1 MEELTTYHNYE
12 EYKSTVDRVL
22 NKTVED
28 FVLIGYLLKK
38 GRDTDILKGSG
49 YANVNE
55 FAEAEYHL
63 DASQVSRFIRIN
75 DKFAVD
81 GYSDRLKEEYRGY
94 GYAKL
99 SIMLMLPD
107 TLNEELSPVLS
118 KTEITAV
125 KEEIEAEAKV
135 TDIEVILE
143 GEKEEQKELDNL
155 GKGLHQLFLEDP
167 ELFRRLYEQEKEDPD
182 IRTVQESLAPDGE
195 KVYSVRVQGY
205 GRIMM
210 LLNDSEEN
218 VTVFKVRSNEKEYY
232 GWNDVKRYV
241 DGLITEKP
249 AKEQWELLYGRA
261 FPEQKEELAP
271 VQPKKRKEPKVQKAK
286 VQEGKKAE
294 KEARKEPEAQ
304 RPAPEQEEAQKEA
317 GKEAAEE
324 VPEKSKEKE
333 PEKPEIAPVQQGEP
347 QAEKEEENPEPKAGA
362 DLVNTK
368 AEADSDQIEGQTD
381 LVKDFPQFCPDS
393 MNPPEPMHRS
403 RKEYLDSLSIE
414 QAAGYLSECM
424 RNLPH
429 FRMNFKDFWE
439 KWLSEDVDE
448 SGEGMKR

>member
-1 MEELTTYHNYE
+1 MEELTTYRNYE
-12 EYKSTVDRVL
+12 EYKSTVDKVL

-107 TLNEELSPVLS
+107 ALNEELSPAFS
-118 KTEITAV
+118 KTEIQTV
-125 KEEIEAEAKV
+125 KEEVEAEAKV

-143 GEKEEQKELDNL
+143 GEKVEQKELDNL
-155 GKGLHQLFLEDP
+155 EKGLHQLFLEDP
-167 ELFRRLYEQEKEDPD
+167 KLFRRLYEQEKEAPD
-182 IRTVQESLAPDGE
+182 IRTVQENLAPDGE

-210 LLNDSEEN
+210 LLNDSEET
-218 VTVFKVRSNEKEYY
+218 VTVFKVRNNEKEYY
-232 GWNDVKRYV
+232 SWNDVKRYV

-249 AKEQWELLYGRA
+249 AKEQWELLYGEA
-261 FPEQKEELAP
+261 FPEQKEEIAP

-286 VQEGKKAE
+286 VQVEKKAE
-294 KEARKEPEAQ
+294 KETPNEPEVQ
-304 RPAPEQEEAQKEA
+304 KQPQEKAQKEA
-317 GKEAAEE
+317 GKEAPEE
-324 VPEKSKEKE
+324 VPEKVQEKE
-333 PEKPEIAPVQQGEP
+333 LEKPEIAPVQPEKP
-347 QAEKEEENPEPKAGA
+347 QAEKEEENPELETGA

-368 AEADSDQIEGQTD
+368 TEEDSDQIKGQTE

-393 MNPPEPMHRS
+393 MNPPEPMSRS
-403 RKEYLDSLSIE
+403 RKEYLDGLSVE
-414 QAAGYLSECM
+414 QAAGYLAERM
-424 RNLPH
+424 RSLPH

>member
-12 EYKSTVDRVL
+12 EYKSTVDKVL

-107 TLNEELSPVLS
+107 ALNEELSPAFS
-118 KTEITAV
+118 KTEIQTV
-125 KEEIEAEAKV
+125 KEEVEAEAKV

-155 GKGLHQLFLEDP
+155 EKGLHQLFWEDP

-182 IRTVQESLAPDGE
+182 IRTVQENLAPDGE

-210 LLNDSEEN
+210 LLNDSEET
-218 VTVFKVRSNEKEYY
+218 VTVFKVRNNEKEYY
-232 GWNDVKRYV
+232 SWNDVKRYV

-249 AKEQWELLYGRA
+249 AKEQWELLYGEA
-261 FPEQKEELAP
+261 FPEQKEEFAP

-286 VQEGKKAE
+286 VQAEKKAE
-294 KEARKEPEAQ
+294 KEESKEPEVQ
-304 RPAPEQEEAQKEA
+304 KQPQEEAQKEA
-317 GKEAAEE
+317 GKEATEE
-324 VPEKSKEKE
+324 MPEKVQEKE
-333 PEKPEIAPVQQGEP
+333 PEKPEIAPVQPEKP
-347 QAEKEEENPEPKAGA
+347 QAEKKEENPELETGA

-368 AEADSDQIEGQTD
+368 AEADSDQIEGQTE

-393 MNPPEPMHRS
+393 MNPSEPMHRS

>member
-1 MEELTTYHNYE
+1 MEELVTYQNYE
-12 EYKSTVDRVL
+12 EYKNTVDRVL

-28 FVLIGYLLKK
+28 FVMIGYLLKK
-38 GRDTDILKGSG
+38 GRDTDILKESG
-49 YANVNE
+49 YSNVNE

-107 TLNEELSPVLS
+107 ELNEELSPAFS
-118 KTEITAV
+118 KTEIQTV
-125 KEEIEAEAKV
+125 KEEVEAEAKV

-155 GKGLHQLFLEDP
+155 GKGLYQLFEDDP
-167 ELFRRLYEQEKEDPD
+167 ELFRRMYEQE
-182 IRTVQESLAPDGE
+182 QENQDMQTIQENFAPDGE

-205 GRIMM
+205 GRIM
-210 LLNDSEEN
+210 LLMKDTEDQ

-232 GWNDVKRYV
+232 TWNDVKWYV
-241 DGLITEKP
+241 DGLITEKT
-249 AKEQWELLYGRA
+249 AKEQWEILYGKE
-261 FPEQKEELAP
+261 FPEQKEEIAP

-286 VQEGKKAE
+286 VQETKKAE
-294 KEARKEPEAQ
+294 KVEPQ
-304 RPAPEQEEAQKEA
+304 QPVKTEQPQKQKEEP
-317 GKEAAEE
+317 KE
-324 VPEKSKEKE
+324 E
-333 PEKPEIAPVQQGEP
+333 PEKPEIAPVQPGDP
-347 QAEKEEENPEPKAGA
+347 QAEKEEENPEPKTEEH
-362 DLVNTK
+362 LVNTK
-368 AEADSDQIEGQTD
+368 AEEDSDQVEGQRE
-381 LVKDFPQFCPDS
+381 LIKDFPQFCPDS
-393 MNPPEPMHRS
+393 MNPPERLFQS
-403 RKEYLDSLSIE
+403 RKEYLDSLTVE

-448 SGEGMKR
+448 NGEGMKG

>member
-1 MEELTTYHNYE
+1 MEELTTYRNYE
-12 EYKSTVDRVL
+12 EYKSTVDKVL

-107 TLNEELSPVLS
+107 ALNEELSPAFS
-118 KTEITAV
+118 KTEIQTV
-125 KEEIEAEAKV
+125 KEEVEAEAKV

-143 GEKEEQKELDNL
+143 GEKEEQKELNNL
-155 GKGLHQLFLEDP
+155 EKGLHQLFLEDP
-167 ELFRRLYEQEKEDPD
+167 KLFRRLYEQEKEAPD
-182 IRTVQESLAPDGE
+182 IRTVQENLAPDGE

-210 LLNDSEEN
+210 LLNDSEET
-218 VTVFKVRSNEKEYY
+218 VTVFKVRNNEKEYY
-232 GWNDVKRYV
+232 SWNDVKRYV
-241 DGLITEKP
+241 DGMITEKP
-249 AKEQWELLYGRA
+249 AKEQWEILYGGA
-261 FPEQKEELAP
+261 FPEQKEEFAS

-286 VQEGKKAE
+286 VQVEKKAE
-294 KEARKEPEAQ
+294 KETPNEPEVQ
-304 RPAPEQEEAQKEA
+304 KQPQEKAQKEA
-317 GKEAAEE
+317 GKEAPEE
-324 VPEKSKEKE
+324 VPEKVQEKE
-333 PEKPEIAPVQQGEP
+333 LEKPEIAPVQPEKP
-347 QAEKEEENPEPKAGA
+347 QAEKEEENPELETGA

-368 AEADSDQIEGQTD
+368 TEEDSDQIKGQTE

-393 MNPPEPMHRS
+393 MNPPEPMSRS
-403 RKEYLDSLSIE
+403 RKEYLDGLSVE
-414 QAAGYLSECM
+414 QAAGYLAERM
-424 RNLPH
+424 RSLPH

>member
-1 MEELTTYHNYE
+1 M
-12 EYKSTVDRVL
+12 
-22 NKTVED
+22 
-28 FVLIGYLLKK
+28 
-38 GRDTDILKGSG
+38 KGSG

-107 TLNEELSPVLS
+107 ALNEELSPVLS

-155 GKGLHQLFLEDP
+155 EKGLHQLFAEDP
-167 ELFRRLYEQEKEDPD
+167 ELFRRLYEQEKENPD
-182 IRTVQESLAPDGE
+182 IRTVQESLAPDDE

-210 LLNDSEEN
+210 LLNDSEET
-218 VTVFKVRSNEKEYY
+218 VTVFKVRNNEKEYY
-232 GWNDVKRYV
+232 SWNDVKRYV
-241 DGLITEKP
+241 DGMITEKP
-249 AKEQWELLYGRA
+249 AKEQWEILYGGA
-261 FPEQKEELAP
+261 FPEQKEEFAP

-286 VQEGKKAE
+286 VQVEKKAE
-294 KEARKEPEAQ
+294 KETPNEPEAQ
-304 RPAPEQEEAQKEA
+304 KQPREKAQKEA
-317 GKEAAEE
+317 GKEAPEE
-324 VPEKSKEKE
+324 VPEKVQEKE
-333 PEKPEIAPVQQGEP
+333 LEKPEIAPVQPEKP
-347 QAEKEEENPEPKAGA
+347 QAEKEEENPELETGA

-368 AEADSDQIEGQTD
+368 TEEDSDQIKGQTE

-393 MNPPEPMHRS
+393 MNPPEPMSRS
-403 RKEYLDSLSIE
+403 RKEYLDGLSVE
-414 QAAGYLSECM
+414 QAAGYLAERM
-424 RNLPH
+424 RSLPH

>member
-1 MEELTTYHNYE
+1 MEELTTYRNYE
-12 EYKSTVDRVL
+12 EYKSTVDKVL

-107 TLNEELSPVLS
+107 ALNEELSPAFS
-118 KTEITAV
+118 KTEIQTV
-125 KEEIEAEAKV
+125 KEEVEAEAKV

-143 GEKEEQKELDNL
+143 GEKVEQKELDNL
-155 GKGLHQLFLEDP
+155 EKGLHQLFLEDP
-167 ELFRRLYEQEKEDPD
+167 KLFRRLYEQEKEAPD
-182 IRTVQESLAPDGE
+182 IRTVQENLAPDGE

-210 LLNDSEEN
+210 LLNDSEET
-218 VTVFKVRSNEKEYY
+218 VTVFKVRNNEKEYY
-232 GWNDVKRYV
+232 SWNDVKRYV
-241 DGLITEKP
+241 DGMITEKP
-249 AKEQWELLYGRA
+249 AKEQWEILYGGA
-261 FPEQKEELAP
+261 FPEQKEEFAS

-286 VQEGKKAE
+286 VQVEKKAE
-294 KEARKEPEAQ
+294 KETPNEPEAQ
-304 RPAPEQEEAQKEA
+304 KQPREKAQKEA
-317 GKEAAEE
+317 GKEAPEE
-324 VPEKSKEKE
+324 VPEKVQEKE
-333 PEKPEIAPVQQGEP
+333 LEKPEIAPVQPEKP
-347 QAEKEEENPEPKAGA
+347 QAEKEEKNPGPETGA

-368 AEADSDQIEGQTD
+368 AEADSDQIEGQTE

-393 MNPPEPMHRS
+393 MNPPEPMSRS
-403 RKEYLDSLSIE
+403 RKEYLDGLSVE
-414 QAAGYLSECM
+414 QAAGYLAERM
-424 RNLPH
+424 RSLPH

>member
-1 MEELTTYHNYE
+1 MEELTTYRNYE
-12 EYKSTVDRVL
+12 EYKSTVDKVL

-107 TLNEELSPVLS
+107 ALNEELSPAFS
-118 KTEITAV
+118 KTEIQTV
-125 KEEIEAEAKV
+125 KEEVEAEAKV

-143 GEKEEQKELDNL
+143 GEKVEQKELDNL
-155 GKGLHQLFLEDP
+155 EKGLHQLFLEDP
-167 ELFRRLYEQEKEDPD
+167 KLFRRLYEQEKEAPD
-182 IRTVQESLAPDGE
+182 IRTVQENLAPDGE

-210 LLNDSEEN
+210 LLNDSEET
-218 VTVFKVRSNEKEYY
+218 VTVFKVRNNEKEYY
-232 GWNDVKRYV
+232 SWNDVKRYV
-241 DGLITEKP
+241 DGMITEKP
-249 AKEQWELLYGRA
+249 AKEQWEILYGGA
-261 FPEQKEELAP
+261 FPEQKEEFAP

-286 VQEGKKAE
+286 VQVEKKAE
-294 KEARKEPEAQ
+294 KETP
-304 RPAPEQEEAQKEA
+304 
-317 GKEAAEE
+317 EE
-324 VPEKSKEKE
+324 VQEKE
-333 PEKPEIAPVQQGEP
+333 PEKPEIAPVQPGEP
-347 QAEKEEENPEPKAGA
+347 QAEKEEKNPGPETGA

-368 AEADSDQIEGQTD
+368 AEADSDQIEGQTE

-403 RKEYLDSLSIE
+403 RKEYLDGLSVE
-414 QAAGYLSECM
+414 QAAGYLAECM

-439 KWLSEDVDE
+439 QWLSEDVDE

>member
-1 MEELTTYHNYE
+1 MEELTTYRNYE
-12 EYKSTVDRVL
+12 EYKSTVDKVL

-107 TLNEELSPVLS
+107 ALNEELSPAFS
-118 KTEITAV
+118 KTEIQTV
-125 KEEIEAEAKV
+125 KEEVEAEAKV

-143 GEKEEQKELDNL
+143 GEKVEQKELDNL
-155 GKGLHQLFLEDP
+155 EKGLHQLFLEDP
-167 ELFRRLYEQEKEDPD
+167 KLFRRLYEQEKEAPD
-182 IRTVQESLAPDGE
+182 IRTVQENLAPDGE

-210 LLNDSEEN
+210 LLNDSEET
-218 VTVFKVRSNEKEYY
+218 VTVFKVRNNEKEYY
-232 GWNDVKRYV
+232 SWNDVKRYV
-241 DGLITEKP
+241 DGMITEKP
-249 AKEQWELLYGRA
+249 AKEQWEILYGGA
-261 FPEQKEELAP
+261 FPEQKEEFAP

-286 VQEGKKAE
+286 VQVEKKAE
-294 KEARKEPEAQ
+294 KETPN
-304 RPAPEQEEAQKEA
+304 
-317 GKEAAEE
+317 
-324 VPEKSKEKE
+324 E
-333 PEKPEIAPVQQGEP
+333 PEKP
-347 QAEKEEENPEPKAGA
+347 QAEKEEENPELETGA

-368 AEADSDQIEGQTD
+368 TEEDSDQIKGQTE

-393 MNPPEPMHRS
+393 MNPPEPMSRS
-403 RKEYLDSLSIE
+403 RKEYLDGLSVE
-414 QAAGYLSECM
+414 QAAGYLAERM
-424 RNLPH
+424 RSLPH

>member
-1 MEELTTYHNYE
+1 MEELTTYRNYE
-12 EYKSTVDRVL
+12 EYKSTVDKVL

-107 TLNEELSPVLS
+107 ALNEELSPAFS
-118 KTEITAV
+118 KTEIQTV
-125 KEEIEAEAKV
+125 KEEVEAEAKV

-143 GEKEEQKELDNL
+143 GEKEEQKELNNL
-155 GKGLHQLFLEDP
+155 EKGLHQLFLEDP
-167 ELFRRLYEQEKEDPD
+167 KLFRRLYEQEKEAPD
-182 IRTVQESLAPDGE
+182 IRTVQENLAPDGE

-210 LLNDSEEN
+210 LLNDSEET
-218 VTVFKVRSNEKEYY
+218 VTVFKVRNNEKEYY
-232 GWNDVKRYV
+232 SWNDVKRYV
-241 DGLITEKP
+241 DGMITEKP
-249 AKEQWELLYGRA
+249 AKEQWEILYGGA
-261 FPEQKEELAP
+261 FPEQKEEFAS

-286 VQEGKKAE
+286 VQVEKKAE
-294 KEARKEPEAQ
+294 KETPNEPEAQ
-304 RPAPEQEEAQKEA
+304 KQPREKAQKEA
-317 GKEAAEE
+317 GKEAPEE
-324 VPEKSKEKE
+324 VPEKVQEKE
-333 PEKPEIAPVQQGEP
+333 LEKPEIAPVQPEKP
-347 QAEKEEENPEPKAGA
+347 QAEKEEKNPGPETGA

-368 AEADSDQIEGQTD
+368 AEADSDQIEGQTE

-393 MNPPEPMHRS
+393 MNPPEPMSRS
-403 RKEYLDSLSIE
+403 RKEYLDGLSVE
-414 QAAGYLSECM
+414 QAAGYLAERM
-424 RNLPH
+424 RSLPH

>member
-1 MEELTTYHNYE
+1 MEELTTYRNYE
-12 EYKSTVDRVL
+12 EYKSTVDKVL

-107 TLNEELSPVLS
+107 ALNEELSPAFS
-118 KTEITAV
+118 KTEIQAV
-125 KEEIEAEAKV
+125 KEEVEAEAKV

-143 GEKEEQKELDNL
+143 GEKVEQKELDNL
-155 GKGLHQLFLEDP
+155 EKGLHQLFLEDP
-167 ELFRRLYEQEKEDPD
+167 KLFRRLYEQEKEAPD
-182 IRTVQESLAPDGE
+182 IRTVQENLAPDGE

-210 LLNDSEEN
+210 LLNDSEET
-218 VTVFKVRSNEKEYY
+218 VTVFKVRNNEKEYY
-232 GWNDVKRYV
+232 SWNDVKRYV
-241 DGLITEKP
+241 DGLITKKP
-249 AKEQWELLYGRA
+249 AKEQWEILYGGA
-261 FPEQKEELAP
+261 FPEQKEEFAP

-286 VQEGKKAE
+286 VQVEKKAE
-294 KEARKEPEAQ
+294 KETPNEPEVQ
-304 RPAPEQEEAQKEA
+304 KQPQEKAQKEA
-317 GKEAAEE
+317 GKEAPEE
-324 VPEKSKEKE
+324 VPEKVQEKE
-333 PEKPEIAPVQQGEP
+333 LEKPEIAPVQPEKP
-347 QAEKEEENPEPKAGA
+347 QAEKEEENPELETGA

-368 AEADSDQIEGQTD
+368 TEEDSDQIKGQTE

-393 MNPPEPMHRS
+393 MNPPEPMSRS
-403 RKEYLDSLSIE
+403 RKEYLDGLSVE
-414 QAAGYLSECM
+414 QAAGYLAERM
-424 RNLPH
+424 RSLPH

>member
-1 MEELTTYHNYE
+1 MEELVTYQNYE
-12 EYKSTVDRVL
+12 EYKNTVDRVL

-28 FVLIGYLLKK
+28 FVMIGYLLKK
-38 GRDTDILKGSG
+38 GRDTDILKESG
-49 YANVNE
+49 YSNVNE

-107 TLNEELSPVLS
+107 ELNEELSPAFS
-118 KTEITAV
+118 KTEIQTV
-125 KEEIEAEAKV
+125 KEEVEAEAKV

-155 GKGLHQLFLEDP
+155 GKGLYQLFEDDP
-167 ELFRRLYEQEKEDPD
+167 ELFRRLYEQEKENQDMQT
-182 IRTVQESLAPDGE
+182 IQENFAPDGE

-205 GRIMM
+205 GRIM
-210 LLNDSEEN
+210 LLMKDTEDQ

-232 GWNDVKRYV
+232 TWNDVKWYV
-241 DGLITEKP
+241 DGLITEKT
-249 AKEQWELLYGRA
+249 AKEQWEILYGKE
-261 FPEQKEELAP
+261 FPEQNEEIEP

-286 VQEGKKAE
+286 VQEKKREPKKEVQE
-294 KEARKEPEAQ
+294 K
-304 RPAPEQEEAQKEA
+304 
-317 GKEAAEE
+317 
-324 VPEKSKEKE
+324 VM
-333 PEKPEIAPVQQGEP
+333 EKPEIAPVQQEDP
-347 QAEKEEENPEPKAGA
+347 QAEKEEKNSAPETEV

-368 AEADSDQIEGQTD
+368 AEADSDQVEGQTE
-381 LVKDFPQFCPDS
+381 LTKDFPKFCPES
-393 MNPPEPMHRS
+393 MNPPECMLRS
-403 RKEYLDSLSIE
+403 RKEYLDSLTVE

-424 RNLPH
+424 RSLPH

-448 SGEGMKR
+448 NGEGMKG

>member
-195 KVYSVRVQGY
+195 KVYSVRVQG
-205 GRIMM
+205 
-210 LLNDSEEN
+210 
-218 VTVFKVRSNEKEYY
+218 
-232 GWNDVKRYV
+232 
-241 DGLITEKP
+241 
-249 AKEQWELLYGRA
+249 
-261 FPEQKEELAP
+261 
-271 VQPKKRKEPKVQKAK
+271 
-286 VQEGKKAE
+286 
-294 KEARKEPEAQ
+294 
-304 RPAPEQEEAQKEA
+304 
-317 GKEAAEE
+317 
-324 VPEKSKEKE
+324 
-333 PEKPEIAPVQQGEP
+333 
-347 QAEKEEENPEPKAGA
+347 
-362 DLVNTK
+362 
-368 AEADSDQIEGQTD
+368 
-381 LVKDFPQFCPDS
+381 
-393 MNPPEPMHRS
+393 
-403 RKEYLDSLSIE
+403 
-414 QAAGYLSECM
+414 
-424 RNLPH
+424 
-429 FRMNFKDFWE
+429 
-439 KWLSEDVDE
+439 
-448 SGEGMKR
+448 

>member
-1 MEELTTYHNYE
+1 MEELTTYRNYE
-12 EYKSTVDRVL
+12 EYKSTVDKVL

-107 TLNEELSPVLS
+107 ALNEELSPAFS
-118 KTEITAV
+118 KTEIQTV
-125 KEEIEAEAKV
+125 KEEVEAEAKV

-143 GEKEEQKELDNL
+143 GEKVEQKELDNL
-155 GKGLHQLFLEDP
+155 EKGLHQLFLEDP
-167 ELFRRLYEQEKEDPD
+167 KLFRRLYEQEKEAPD
-182 IRTVQESLAPDGE
+182 IRTVQENLAPDGE

-210 LLNDSEEN
+210 LLNDSEET
-218 VTVFKVRSNEKEYY
+218 VTVFKVRNNEKEYY
-232 GWNDVKRYV
+232 SWNDVKRYV
-241 DGLITEKP
+241 DGMITEKP
-249 AKEQWELLYGRA
+249 AKEQWEILYGGA
-261 FPEQKEELAP
+261 FPEQKEEFAS

-286 VQEGKKAE
+286 VQVEKKAE
-294 KEARKEPEAQ
+294 KETPNEPEVQ
-304 RPAPEQEEAQKEA
+304 KQPQEKAQKEA
-317 GKEAAEE
+317 GKEAPEE
-324 VPEKSKEKE
+324 VPEKVQEKE
-333 PEKPEIAPVQQGEP
+333 LEKPEIAPVQPEKP
-347 QAEKEEENPEPKAGA
+347 QAEKEEENPELETGA

-368 AEADSDQIEGQTD
+368 TEEDSDQIKGQTE

-393 MNPPEPMHRS
+393 MNPPEPMSRS
-403 RKEYLDSLSIE
+403 RKEYLDGLSVE
-414 QAAGYLSECM
+414 QAAGYLAERM
-424 RNLPH
+424 RSLPH

>member
-12 EYKSTVDRVL
+12 EYKNTVDRVL

-107 TLNEELSPVLS
+107 ALNEELSPAFS
-118 KTEITAV
+118 KTEIQTV
-125 KEEIEAEAKV
+125 KEEVEAEAKV

-155 GKGLHQLFLEDP
+155 EKGLHQLFLEDP

-286 VQEGKKAE
+286 VQEEKNDE
-294 KEARKEPEAQ
+294 KEAPKEPEEQ
-304 RPAPEQEEAQKEA
+304 RPAQEQEEAPKEA

-324 VPEKSKEKE
+324 VPEKVQEKE
-333 PEKPEIAPVQQGEP
+333 PEIAPVQPGEP
-347 QAEKEEENPEPKAGA
+347 QAEKEEENPEPETGA

-368 AEADSDQIEGQTD
+368 AEEDSDQIEGQTE

-393 MNPPEPMHRS
+393 MNQPEPMSRS
-403 RKEYLDSLSIE
+403 RKEYLDSLSVE

-439 KWLSEDVDE
+439 KWLSEDVNE

>member
-107 TLNEELSPVLS
+107 ALNEELSPAFS
-118 KTEITAV
+118 KTEIQTV
-125 KEEIEAEAKV
+125 KEEVEAEAKV

-155 GKGLHQLFLEDP
+155 GKGLHQLFAEDP
-167 ELFRRLYEQEKEDPD
+167 ELFRRLYEQEKDRQD
-182 IRTVQESLAPDGE
+182 LRTIQENLAPDGE

-232 GWNDVKRYV
+232 SWNDVKWYV
-241 DGLITEKP
+241 DGMITEKP
-249 AKEQWELLYGRA
+249 AKEQWELLYGGV
-261 FPEQKEELAP
+261 FPEQKEEIAP

-286 VQEGKKAE
+286 LQEEKKAE
-294 KEARKEPEAQ
+294 KEEPKEPLEAEPVQETVQEDIRKEAKTEAL
-304 RPAPEQEEAQKEA
+304 
-317 GKEAAEE
+317 
-324 VPEKSKEKE
+324 
-333 PEKPEIAPVQQGEP
+333 EKPEIAPVQPEEP
-347 QAEKEEENPEPKAGA
+347 QAEKEEENPEPKTEV

-368 AEADSDQIEGQTD
+368 AEADSDQIEGQTE

-393 MNPPEPMHRS
+393 MNPPERLFQS

-414 QAAGYLSECM
+414 QAAGYLAECM
-424 RNLPH
+424 RSLPH

-448 SGEGMKR
+448 SGEGMKG

>member
-1 MEELTTYHNYE
+1 MEELTTYRNYE
-12 EYKSTVDRVL
+12 EYKSTVDKVL

-107 TLNEELSPVLS
+107 ALNEELSPAFS
-118 KTEITAV
+118 KTEIQTV
-125 KEEIEAEAKV
+125 KEEVEAEAKV

-143 GEKEEQKELDNL
+143 GEKVEQKELDNL
-155 GKGLHQLFLEDP
+155 EKGLHQLFLEDP
-167 ELFRRLYEQEKEDPD
+167 KLFRRLYEQEKEAPD
-182 IRTVQESLAPDGE
+182 IRTVQENLAPDGE

-210 LLNDSEEN
+210 LLNDSEET
-218 VTVFKVRSNEKEYY
+218 VTVFKVRNNEKEYY
-232 GWNDVKRYV
+232 SWNDVKRYV
-241 DGLITEKP
+241 DGMITEKP
-249 AKEQWELLYGRA
+249 AKEQWEILYGGA
-261 FPEQKEELAP
+261 FPEQKEEFAP

-286 VQEGKKAE
+286 VQVEKKAE
-294 KEARKEPEAQ
+294 KETP
-304 RPAPEQEEAQKEA
+304 
-317 GKEAAEE
+317 EE
-324 VPEKSKEKE
+324 VQEKE
-333 PEKPEIAPVQQGEP
+333 PEKPEIAPVQPEKP
-347 QAEKEEENPEPKAGA
+347 QAEKEEKNPGPETGA

-368 AEADSDQIEGQTD
+368 AEADSDQIEGQTE

-403 RKEYLDSLSIE
+403 RKEYLDGLSVE
-414 QAAGYLSECM
+414 QAAGYLAECM

-439 KWLSEDVDE
+439 QWLSEDVDE

>member
-1 MEELTTYHNYE
+1 MEELTTYRNYE
-12 EYKSTVDRVL
+12 EYKSTVDKVL

-107 TLNEELSPVLS
+107 ALNEELSPAFS
-118 KTEITAV
+118 KTEIQTV
-125 KEEIEAEAKV
+125 KEEVEAEAKV

-143 GEKEEQKELDNL
+143 GEKVEQKELDNL
-155 GKGLHQLFLEDP
+155 EKGLHQLFLEDP
-167 ELFRRLYEQEKEDPD
+167 KLFRRLYEQEKEAPD
-182 IRTVQESLAPDGE
+182 IRTVQENLAPDGE

-210 LLNDSEEN
+210 LLNDSEET
-218 VTVFKVRSNEKEYY
+218 VTVFKVRNNEKEYY
-232 GWNDVKRYV
+232 SWNDVKRYV
-241 DGLITEKP
+241 DGMITEKP
-249 AKEQWELLYGRA
+249 AKEQWEILYGGA
-261 FPEQKEELAP
+261 FPEQKEEFAP

-286 VQEGKKAE
+286 VQVEKKAE
-294 KEARKEPEAQ
+294 KETP
-304 RPAPEQEEAQKEA
+304 
-317 GKEAAEE
+317 EE
-324 VPEKSKEKE
+324 VQEKE
-333 PEKPEIAPVQQGEP
+333 PEKPEIAPVQPGEP
-347 QAEKEEENPEPKAGA
+347 QAEKEEKNPGPETGA

-368 AEADSDQIEGQTD
+368 AEADSDQIEGQTE

-403 RKEYLDSLSIE
+403 RKEYLDGLSVE
-414 QAAGYLSECM
+414 QAAGYLAECM

>member
-1 MEELTTYHNYE
+1 MEELTTYRNYE
-12 EYKSTVDRVL
+12 EYKSTVDKVL

-107 TLNEELSPVLS
+107 ALNEELSPAFS
-118 KTEITAV
+118 KTEIQTV
-125 KEEIEAEAKV
+125 KEEVEAEAKV

-143 GEKEEQKELDNL
+143 GEKVEQKELDNL
-155 GKGLHQLFLEDP
+155 EKGLHQLFLEDP
-167 ELFRRLYEQEKEDPD
+167 KLFRRLYEQEKEAPD
-182 IRTVQESLAPDGE
+182 IRTVQENLAPDGE

-210 LLNDSEEN
+210 LLNDSEET
-218 VTVFKVRSNEKEYY
+218 VTVFKVRNNEKEYY
-232 GWNDVKRYV
+232 SWNDVKRYV
-241 DGLITEKP
+241 DGMITEKP
-249 AKEQWELLYGRA
+249 AKEQWEILYGGA
-261 FPEQKEELAP
+261 FPEQKEEFAP

-286 VQEGKKAE
+286 VQVEKKAE
-294 KEARKEPEAQ
+294 KETP
-304 RPAPEQEEAQKEA
+304 
-317 GKEAAEE
+317 EE
-324 VPEKSKEKE
+324 VQEKE
-333 PEKPEIAPVQQGEP
+333 PEKPEIAPVQPGEP
-347 QAEKEEENPEPKAGA
+347 QAEKEEKNPGPETGA

-368 AEADSDQIEGQTD
+368 AEADSDQIEGQTE

-403 RKEYLDSLSIE
+403 RKEYLDGLSVE
-414 QAAGYLSECM
+414 QAAGYLAERM
-424 RNLPH
+424 RSLPH

>member
-12 EYKSTVDRVL
+12 EYKNNVDRVL

-107 TLNEELSPVLS
+107 ALNEELSPAFS
-118 KTEITAV
+118 KTEIQTV
-125 KEEIEAEAKV
+125 KEEVEAEAKV

-155 GKGLHQLFLEDP
+155 EKGLHQLFLEDP

-286 VQEGKKAE
+286 VQEEKNDE
-294 KEARKEPEAQ
+294 KEAQKEPEEQ

-324 VPEKSKEKE
+324 VPEKVQEKE
-333 PEKPEIAPVQQGEP
+333 PEIAPVQPGEP
-347 QAEKEEENPEPKAGA
+347 QAEKEEENPEPETGA

-368 AEADSDQIEGQTD
+368 AEEDSDQIEGQTE

-393 MNPPEPMHRS
+393 MNQPEPMSRS
-403 RKEYLDSLSIE
+403 RKEYLDSLSVE

-439 KWLSEDVDE
+439 KWLSEDVNE

>member
-12 EYKSTVDRVL
+12 EYKSTVDKVL

-38 GRDTDILKGSG
+38 GRDTDILKESG

-107 TLNEELSPVLS
+107 ALNEELSPAFS
-118 KTEITAV
+118 KTEIQTV
-125 KEEIEAEAKV
+125 KEEVEAEAKV

-155 GKGLHQLFLEDP
+155 EKGLHQLFLEDP
-167 ELFRRLYEQEKEDPD
+167 ELFKRMYEQEKEDPD
-182 IRTVQESLAPDGE
+182 IRTVQENLAPDGE

-210 LLNDSEEN
+210 LLNDSEET
-218 VTVFKVRSNEKEYY
+218 VTVFKVRNNEKEYY
-232 GWNDVKRYV
+232 SWNDVKRYV
-241 DGLITEKP
+241 DGMITEKP
-249 AKEQWELLYGRA
+249 AKEQWELLYGGA
-261 FPEQKEELAP
+261 FPEQKEEFAP
-271 VQPKKRKEPKVQKAK
+271 VQPKKRKKPKVQKAK
-286 VQEGKKAE
+286 VQAEKKAE
-294 KEARKEPEAQ
+294 KEEPKEPEIQ
-304 RPAPEQEEAQKEA
+304 KQPQEEAQKEA
-317 GKEAAEE
+317 GKEVSEE
-324 VPEKSKEKE
+324 VPEKE
-333 PEKPEIAPVQQGEP
+333 PEKPEIAPVQPEDP
-347 QAEKEEENPEPKAGA
+347 KAEKEEENPEPKIEV

-368 AEADSDQIEGQTD
+368 AEADSDQIEGQTE

-393 MNPPEPMHRS
+393 MNPPERLFQS

-424 RNLPH
+424 RSLPH

-439 KWLSEDVDE
+439 KWLSEDVDD
-448 SGEGMKR
+448 SGEGMKG

>member
-1 MEELTTYHNYE
+1 MEELTTYRNYE
-12 EYKSTVDRVL
+12 EYKSTVDKVL

-107 TLNEELSPVLS
+107 ALNEELSPAFS
-118 KTEITAV
+118 KTEIQTV
-125 KEEIEAEAKV
+125 KEEVEAEAKV

-143 GEKEEQKELDNL
+143 GEKVEQKELDNL
-155 GKGLHQLFLEDP
+155 EKGLHQLFLEDP
-167 ELFRRLYEQEKEDPD
+167 KLFRRLYEQEKEAPD
-182 IRTVQESLAPDGE
+182 IRTVQENLAPDGE

-210 LLNDSEEN
+210 LLNDSEET
-218 VTVFKVRSNEKEYY
+218 VTVFKVRNNEKEYY
-232 GWNDVKRYV
+232 SWNDVKRYV
-241 DGLITEKP
+241 DGMITEKP
-249 AKEQWELLYGRA
+249 AKEQWEILYGGA
-261 FPEQKEELAP
+261 FPEQKEEFAS

-286 VQEGKKAE
+286 VQVEKKAE
-294 KEARKEPEAQ
+294 KETPNEPEVQ
-304 RPAPEQEEAQKEA
+304 KQPQEKAQKEA
-317 GKEAAEE
+317 GKEAPEE
-324 VPEKSKEKE
+324 VPEKVQEKE
-333 PEKPEIAPVQQGEP
+333 LEKPEIAPVQPEKP
-347 QAEKEEENPEPKAGA
+347 QAEKEEKNPGPETGA

-368 AEADSDQIEGQTD
+368 TEEDSDQIKGQTE

-393 MNPPEPMHRS
+393 MNPPEPMSRS
-403 RKEYLDSLSIE
+403 RKEYLDGLSVE
-414 QAAGYLSECM
+414 QAAGYLAERM
-424 RNLPH
+424 RSLPH

>member
-107 TLNEELSPVLS
+107 ALNEELSPALS

-182 IRTVQESLAPDGE
+182 IRTVQENLAPDGE

-286 VQEGKKAE
+286 VQEEKKAE
-294 KEARKEPEAQ
+294 KEAPKEPEAQ

-324 VPEKSKEKE
+324 VQEKSKEKE
-333 PEKPEIAPVQQGEP
+333 PEKTEIALVQPGEP
-347 QAEKEEENPEPKAGA
+347 QAEKEEENPEPETGA

-368 AEADSDQIEGQTD
+368 AEADSDQIEGQTE

-393 MNPPEPMHRS
+393 MNPPEPIHRS
-403 RKEYLDSLSIE
+403 RKEYLDSLSVE

-424 RNLPH
+424 RSLPH